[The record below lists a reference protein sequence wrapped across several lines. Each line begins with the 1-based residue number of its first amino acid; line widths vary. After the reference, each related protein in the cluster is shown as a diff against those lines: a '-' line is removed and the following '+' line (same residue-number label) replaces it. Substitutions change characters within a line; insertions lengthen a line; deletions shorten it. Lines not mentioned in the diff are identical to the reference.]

1 MVAGAIG
8 VLIWWTKFRQAVS
21 ISRNIKWPRRV
32 TDKKDLIRLYSTR
45 EVLEEHKTLFLF
57 VFNDDDDDDDDD
69 DDEFNIISGGLYGL
83 HYKSPL
89 AVAQLTIMRR

>member
-1 MVAGAIG
+1 MMVAGAIG

-57 VFNDDDDDDDDD
+57 VFNCLLMLIQSYL
-69 DDEFNIISGGLYGL
+69 FLY
-83 HYKSPL
+83 
-89 AVAQLTIMRR
+89 IMTL